1 MKGWLSIMTMESLS
15 IIASMDS
22 VLSIGSAGST
32 LSIGNGVDETDET

>member
-1 MKGWLSIMTMESLS
+1 LRIMTMGSLS